1 MLKCIRCGEVFGEEE
16 TVYERV
22 CWEDYYG
29 VSSMFRNK
37 NYGSIATCPCCGS
50 EELEEY
56 YDDDEEEEEDE

>member
-1 MLKCIRCGEVFGEEE
+1 MLKCIRCGEVFEEEE

>member
-1 MLKCIRCGEVFGEEE
+1 MIKCMDCGEVFEEDE
-16 TVYERV
+16 VVYERV

-56 YDDDEEEEEDE
+56 YDDDEEEEEGE

>member
-1 MLKCIRCGEVFGEEE
+1 MLKCVRCGEIFDEDDA
-16 TVYERV
+16 VYETV

-29 VSSMFRNK
+29 VGGSFPNK

-56 YDDDEEEEEDE
+56 CDDDKEEEEGE

>member
-1 MLKCIRCGEVFGEEE
+1 MLKCIRCGEVFEEEE

-56 YDDDEEEEEDE
+56 YDDDEEEEESE

>member
-1 MLKCIRCGEVFGEEE
+1 MLKCIRCGEVFEEEE

-56 YDDDEEEEEDE
+56 YDDDEEEEEGE